1 MASFTIFY
9 ISLTHDSKSIK
20 YCISTFFCLNED
32 IAIKKMVCL
41 FLSGSFYVNIYIYL
55 YGKNNL
61 YKIIIYKMTTYI
73 SSYVNWNSDYK
84 LFSVFLAHLFLNIY
98 LLFQFY
104 VMQNKKVGNFTKFIK
119 IIPNTR
125 RIIKLLLNI
134 H

>member
-9 ISLTHDSKSIK
+9 ISLTHHSKSIK
-20 YCISTFFCLNED
+20 YCISTFFGS
-32 IAIKKMVCL
+32 IKKMVCL

-73 SSYVNWNSDYK
+73 SSYVNWNLDYK
-84 LFSVFLAHLFLNIY
+84 LFSVFLAHLFLNRY

-125 RIIKLLLNI
+125 RIIKL